1 MIEDVTVAATRCYAV
16 EVSGWDSAQNFF
28 VERCD
33 LEWNQEG
40 GKRVRLTQ
48 DLRGNAI
55 VFVRLLQPRPA
66 EQAHPVA
73 YEAELLEEP
82 GAGRGRQFRLKAV
95 VPRSREVP
103 ASN

>member
-1 MIEDVTVAATRCYAV
+1 MIEDVTVPATRCYAV
-16 EVSGWDSAQNFF
+16 EVSGWNRSQNFF

-33 LEWNQEG
+33 LEWTEEG
-40 GKRVRLTQ
+40 RKRVRLTQ

-73 YEAELLEEP
+73 YEAELLEES
-82 GAGRGRQFRLKAV
+82 GGRGRQFQLKAV

-103 ASN
+103 ASS